1 MFCKNCGKEIND
13 EAVVCVNC
21 GCAVGKLQGT
31 SEKSFV
37 AALLLCL
44 FFGIFGAHRFYVGRA
59 GSGAAMLIITLMLG
73 WVFGIGL
80 LITGIWGFID
90 LILILCGVFKDANE
104 QKLK

>member
-1 MFCKNCGKEIND
+1 
-13 EAVVCVNC
+13 
-21 GCAVGKLQGT
+21 
-31 SEKSFV
+31 
-37 AALLLCL
+37 
-44 FFGIFGAHRFYVGRA
+44 
-59 GSGAAMLIITLMLG
+59 MLG

>member
-1 MFCKNCGKEIND
+1 MCCYVKISMLSLHFYAN
-13 EAVVCVNC
+13 VVWQRRFYV
-21 GCAVGKLQGT
+21 
-31 SEKSFV
+31 
-37 AALLLCL
+37 
-44 FFGIFGAHRFYVGRA
+44 FGAHRFYVGRA